1 VTQVRVAGVLAGLPP
16 ELRGDLVEALNK
28 ITTNFRERRWEP
40 AELNGGKL
48 CEIVYSII
56 RGHAD
61 GIMPAKPSK
70 PKNMADACKKLEQE
84 QHLPRS
90 LRIQVPRMLVAL
102 YEIRNNRGVGHA
114 GGDVDPSHMDA
125 VAVLYMS
132 KWLVAELIRVFHNVN
147 TAEATDAVDLLVERE
162 LPIVWSV
169 DGKKRVLAD
178 KLSQRDKTLVLLY
191 SEQGA
196 VAEADLRMWT
206 EAANASSYR
215 RDVLRKAHRE
225 RLLEYDE
232 ANRTV
237 RLSPKG
243 ARYAEEHLPLVA

>member
-1 VTQVRVAGVLAGLPP
+1 MPVSTSGLLANLPAGLRT
-16 ELRGDLVEALNK
+16 ELVQALNK
-28 ITTNFRERRWEP
+28 ITTNFREGRWEP

-48 CEIVYSII
+48 CEVVYSIV

-61 GIMPAKPSK
+61 GVMPVRPSG
-70 PKNMADACKKLEQE
+70 PRDMVAACRQLEQE
-84 QHLPRS
+84 RQLPRS

-125 VAVLYMS
+125 VAVLYVS
-132 KWLVAELIRVFHNVN
+132 KWLVAELIRVFHNVS
-147 TAEATDAVDLLVERE
+147 TAEATAAVDLLVERE

-169 DGKKRVLAD
+169 DGKKRVLAE
-178 KLSQRDKTLVLLY
+178 KLSQRDKTLLLLY
-191 SEQGA
+191 SEPGA
-196 VAEADLRMWT
+196 VAEADLRTWV
-206 EAANASSYR
+206 EAANASAYR
-215 RDVLRKAHRE
+215 RDVLRKAHSE

-243 ARYAEEHLPLVA
+243 ARYAEEHLPLAA

>member
-1 VTQVRVAGVLAGLPP
+1 MPISAAGLLANLPAGLRN
-16 ELRGDLVEALNK
+16 ELVKALNK
-28 ITTNFRERRWEP
+28 ITTNYREGRWEP

-48 CEIVYSII
+48 CEIVYTIV

-61 GIMPAKPSK
+61 GAMPARPSG
-70 PKNMADACKKLEQE
+70 PQNMVDACKQLEQE
-84 QHLPRS
+84 RQLPRS

-132 KWLVAELIRVFHNVN
+132 KWLVAELIRVFHNV
-147 TAEATDAVDLLVERE
+147 TTTEATEAVDLLVERE

-169 DGKKRVLAD
+169 DGKKRVLAG
-178 KLSQRDKTLVLLY
+178 KLSQRDKTLLLLY
-191 SEQGA
+191 SESGA
-196 VAEADLRMWT
+196 VAETDLRIWV
-206 EAANASSYR
+206 EAANASTYR
-215 RDVLRKAHRE
+215 RDVVRKAHRE

-232 ANRTV
+232 TNRTIS
-237 RLSPKG
+237 LSPKG
-243 ARYAEEHLPLVA
+243 ARYVEEHLPLVA

>member
-1 VTQVRVAGVLAGLPP
+1 MPVSTSALLADLPAGLRT
-16 ELRGDLVEALNK
+16 ELIQALNK
-28 ITTNFRERRWEP
+28 ITTDFREGRWEP

-48 CEIVYSII
+48 CEVVYTIV

-61 GIMPAKPSK
+61 GAMPARSSGPRD
-70 PKNMADACKKLEQE
+70 MVAACRQLERE
-84 QHLPRS
+84 RLPRS

-102 YEIRNNRGVGHA
+102 YEIRNNRGVGHV
-114 GGDVDPSHMDA
+114 GGDVDPNHMDS

-132 KWLVAELIRVFHNVN
+132 KWLVAELIRVFHDVSA
-147 TAEATDAVDLLVERE
+147 AEATAAVDLLVERE

-169 DGKKRVLAD
+169 DGKKRVLAE
-178 KLSQRDKTLVLLY
+178 KLSQRDRTLLLLY

-196 VAEADLRMWT
+196 VAESDLCTWV
-206 EAANASSYR
+206 EASNPSSYR
-215 RDVLRKAHRE
+215 RDVLRKAHKD

-232 ANRTV
+232 ATHTV